1 MEKNVILNENCL
13 VALSRMETGSVNHV
27 ITSPPYNMN
36 LRIMGDR
43 YCSRQIVKEISTKYD
58 GFDDNLPQEEYF
70 NLHKRILSELLRVT
84 KGYVFYNIQVVTG
97 NKPSVFKLMGEFS
110 ENIKELVIWDKT
122 NSQPAMQNLVMNSE
136 FELLIIFCSDK
147 KNAMSR
153 QFKDGNF
160 DRGTLSNVWRI
171 KRGKK
176 VSKEHGA
183 TFPEELVSTI
193 LLNFTKEDD
202 LVYDPF
208 FGTGTV
214 GVVCKQL
221 NRNYIGSEL
230 LEKYVKIAEERLK

>member
-1 MEKNVILNENCL
+1 MEKNAILNENCL
-13 VALSRMETGSVNHV
+13 DTLSRMETGSVNHV

-43 YCSRQIVKEISTKYD
+43 YCSRQIVKEISTKYE